1 MAHGH
6 GTPCGPGRTWVGGE
20 GVSQSQKQLTRT
32 TDINLRT
39 LLNGGQPQD
48 NNAKPFSL
56 GP

>member
-20 GVSQSQKQLTRT
+20 GVSLSETINENDGYQ
-32 TDINLRT
+32 NLRT

-48 NNAKPFSL
+48 NTAKPFS
-56 GP
+56 